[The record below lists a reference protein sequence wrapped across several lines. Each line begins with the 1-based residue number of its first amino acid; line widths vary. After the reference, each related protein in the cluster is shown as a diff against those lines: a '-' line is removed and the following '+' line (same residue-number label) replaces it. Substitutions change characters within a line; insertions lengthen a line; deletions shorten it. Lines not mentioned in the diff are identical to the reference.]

1 MVARRPRVCAPTDRF
16 GRLLRHGPRDPL
28 SLGWFVHE
36 PTATVSSTLSVPS
49 RELTPLTAPPP
60 ERPEL
65 PDGAQL
71 TPVVPAWR
79 PSGVLLA
86 FALGLG
92 GTIAAAAVIGG
103 IAIALGA
110 DRDSLPPGVNVLLT
124 IAQDIAF
131 VGAAILVV
139 SRVARPTAW
148 QFGLRG
154 ARPKAFVGWLLVAFL
169 AFILLSAA
177 YSALVDIGP
186 QEDLPD
192 ELGADGSTLALFAA
206 AFLVTVIAPFAE
218 ELFFRGFIFT
228 SLRRWGLWPAALV
241 AGTIFGA
248 IHLGSAPDVLYL
260 PILGIFG
267 VVLCLLYWK
276 TGSLYPAI
284 ALHAIN
290 NCIAFAGT
298 RDGWTW
304 EYAVLLAASLGSIA
318 LVGLL
323 VRRVSGPAPH
333 VLTS

>member
-1 MVARRPRVCAPTDRF
+1 MD
-16 GRLLRHGPRDPL
+16 
-28 SLGWFVHE
+28 
-36 PTATVSSTLSVPS
+36 TLSAPS
-49 RELTPLTAPPP
+49 RELTLTPPPP

-65 PDGAQL
+65 PDGAQP
-71 TPVVPAWR
+71 TPVIPAWQ

-92 GTIAAAAVIGG
+92 GTIAAAVVIGG
-103 IAIALGA
+103 LAVALGA
-110 DRDSLPPGVNVLLT
+110 DGDSLPPGVNVLLT
-124 IAQDIAF
+124 IAQDLAF
-131 VGAAILVV
+131 VAAAVLVV

-154 ARPKAFVGWLLVAFL
+154 ARPGGFVGWLIVAFV
-169 AFILLSAA
+169 AFIALSAA
-177 YSALVDIGP
+177 YSALVHIGP

-218 ELFFRGFIFT
+218 ELFFRGFVFT

-241 AGTIFGA
+241 TGAIFGA
-248 IHLGSAPDVLYL
+248 IHLGSAPDALYL
-260 PILGIFG
+260 PILAIFG

-276 TGSLYPAI
+276 TGSLYPCI

-298 RDGWTW
+298 REGWTW
-304 EYAVLLAASLGSIA
+304 EIAVLLAASLGSIA
-318 LVGLL
+318 IAGLL
-323 VRRVSGPAPH
+323 VRRMSGPAPR
-333 VLTS
+333 VLTR

>member
-1 MVARRPRVCAPTDRF
+1 MGRF
-16 GRLLRHGPRDPL
+16 LHGQ
-28 SLGWFVHE
+28 
-36 PTATVSSTLSVPS
+36 TATVSPTLSAPRS
-49 RELTPLTAPPP
+49 ELTSTPPP
-60 ERPEL
+60 SERPEL

-71 TPVVPAWR
+71 TPVTPAWR
-79 PSGVLLA
+79 PYGVVLA

-92 GTIAAAAVIGG
+92 GTIAAAVVIGG
-103 IAIALGA
+103 IAVALGA
-110 DRDSLPPGVNVLLT
+110 DRDSLPPGVTVLLT
-124 IAQDIAF
+124 IAQDLAF
-131 VGAAILVV
+131 VGAAFFVA

-154 ARPKAFVGWLLVAFL
+154 TRPKAFVGWLLVAFV
-169 AFILLSAA
+169 AFLLLSAA
-177 YSALVDIGP
+177 YSAIVDIGP
-186 QEDLPD
+186 QKELPD
-192 ELGADGSTLALFAA
+192 ELGADGSTAALFAA

-218 ELFFRGFIFT
+218 ELFFRGFVFT
-228 SLRRWGLWPAALV
+228 SLRRWGLWPAALITGV
-241 AGTIFGA
+241 IFGA
-248 IHLGSAPDVLYL
+248 IHVGSAPDALYL

-304 EYAVLLAASLGSIA
+304 EYAVLIAASLGSIA
-318 LVGLL
+318 LIGLL
-323 VRRVSGPAPH
+323 LRRVSGPAPR